1 MTKVIEGN
9 LVLPD
14 KVALG
19 QIKIIDGKI
28 ATVTLD
34 VSNFVEPQLRVDP
47 NQFISPGFIDLQ
59 INGAFGK
66 EFKSDPDAL
75 DVVTKG
81 LPRFG
86 TTAICPTVT
95 TRELFSYS
103 EHLALLL
110 KSHTPGKSTK
120 VLGFH
125 LEGPFLNAKKVG
137 AQNPGLLKTPAEC
150 DYSAYATRNVA
161 IVSLSPELEGSAGF
175 MGLLIADG
183 KKVGIAHSVITYDEL
198 IELFDKENMMIVHIF
213 NAMDGLQARSPG
225 LVGAALERND
235 YYVSLIA
242 DGIHVH
248 PTVVRIVWKCKQDKR
263 RLLCITDG
271 SAVAGLPDGTHAIG
285 TRRIQKMP
293 DRAVLEGTSTLVG
306 SILTQNVAA
315 RNLRAFTGCSISE
328 AVNTVSLNPAT
339 YLGQSHRMGQVKA
352 ETAADLVVHNENF
365 EVQQTYIDG
374 HLVWSRGD

>member
-1 MTKVIEGN
+1 MTRVIEGK

-14 KVALG
+14 EVVLG
-19 QIKIIDGKI
+19 QIRIIEGEI
-28 ATVTLD
+28 ATVTSAVAD
-34 VSNFVEPQLRVDP
+34 FVEPQLRVPPD
-47 NQFISPGFIDLQ
+47 QFISPGFIDLQ

-66 EFKSDPDAL
+66 EFKSDLDAL

-81 LPRFG
+81 LTRFG

-95 TRELFSYS
+95 TRELTSYS

-110 KSHTPGKSTK
+110 RNHTGGTSTK

-137 AQNPGLLKTPAEC
+137 AQNPGLLKTPAQC
-150 DYSAYATRNVA
+150 DYSAYATKDVV
-161 IVSLSPELEGSAGF
+161 IVTLSPELEGAPGF
-175 MGLLIADG
+175 MQSLIADG
-183 KKVGIAHSVITYDEL
+183 KKVGIGHSMINYEEL
-198 IELFDKENMMIVHIF
+198 IKVFDSENMMIVHIF

-225 LVGAALERND
+225 VVGAALERDD
-235 YYVSLIA
+235 YYVSIIA
-242 DGIHVH
+242 DGIHVD
-248 PTVVRIVWKCKQDKR
+248 PTVVRVVWKCKRDKR
-263 RLLCITDG
+263 RLMCITDG

-315 RNLRAFTGCSISE
+315 RNLRAFTGCSMSE
-328 AVNTVSLNPAT
+328 AVNAVSLNPAT
-339 YLGQSHRMGQVKA
+339 FLGQADRMGQIKA
-352 ETAADLVVHNENF
+352 RRAADLVVHDENF
-365 EVQQTYIDG
+365 DVQQTYLDG
-374 HLVWSRGD
+374 QLVWSRGD